1 MNKKIFSKI
10 LVIAISFLCIFKVD
24 ATTIREV
31 TTADGAHDVIAY
43 GTKVIGITKFNSD
56 TIITGVRAAKAGYN
70 DALFKVSN
78 NLPLTDPSIYFYYG
92 EAGWFE
98 LNEAGRTAPVSAATV
113 GATDLYYIDNVEK
126 KITVPYTGTV
136 ANNSLPNNVT
146 YNSTKQELTV
156 PATLVDFS
164 FKNEDGGTIEITSTP
179 SSDQTHEVSEVSYS
193 ISYYDTLGTILGLPV
208 YFRQSEV
215 TVAPTN
221 PTQGH
226 DIFIGWVYK
235 DTVTPFSFGGHLNAD
250 INLQSVFVPATTLV
264 VDLNYTGSF
273 NYTIYGIEKN
283 ETFDSNEIVIKNQL
297 VTPSRVGYSF
307 EGWFTD
313 SECLTAFD
321 KAVTPVIDG
330 MTIYADWSPIEYV
343 VEFDAN
349 GGINTTSS
357 VTCTYG
363 VSCALT
369 SNNFSKAGYTFAG
382 WSLTSDGDVL
392 FEDSD
397 SVSNLAD
404 EAITLT
410 FYAVWNAKET
420 TVALN
425 QNGGTNGDSS
435 LTATF
440 DASIPTI
447 TNLPTKVGY
456 NFIGYYDAMT
466 EGTKYINADG
476 TSAISWD
483 KDISES
489 TLYAHWTAKETTVTL
504 NKNEGTGGDSSL
516 TATYNAAMPT
526 VANLPTKVG
535 YNFIGYYGAMTEGT
549 KYINADGTSAI
560 SWDKDISESTL
571 YAHWTAKETTVILN
585 KNEGTG
591 GDSSLTATYNAAMPT
606 VANLPTKVGYTFV
619 GYYDAITDGV
629 KYINA
634 DGTSAISWNKDAST
648 STLYAIWS
656 ANTTSITIDQS
667 GAIEEN
673 GSIEATYGV
682 LLPTIKDLPTK
693 EGYTFLG
700 YYNTDESAHY
710 GERIYDQ
717 SGITTKVWDVDER
730 EYTLYAHWTAKVT
743 SITLNQNGGIEANG
757 STEATYNAAMTTIIS
772 LPTKEGYTFL
782 GYYDDIVEGTKYI
795 NADGTSAISWNKDA
809 STSTLYAHWA
819 AKVTSITLNQNGGIE
834 ENGSTEATYDAA
846 MTTIISLPTKE
857 GYTFLGYYDA
867 ILDGTK
873 YINADGTSATSWNK
887 DASTS
892 TLYAHWEA
900 ITYTI
905 RFNGNG
911 NTSGTMEDLS
921 VLYDEDKN
929 LSSNLYAKSDMIF
942 IGWAT
947 SSEGEVVYN
956 DGDSISNLANTNGTI
971 VNLYAKWTEHETVVT
986 LNANGGEFD
995 ALVSNLFTMT
1005 IAKGSTTTSSNLPT
1019 KEGYTLL
1026 GFYDSVES
1034 GTKYINADGT
1044 SAKNWDK
1051 NDDTFTLYAHWEAN
1065 EYDLSVKVYL
1075 QSIEDVE

>member
-193 ISYYDTLGTILGLPV
+193 ISYYDTLGSLLGLPV

-435 LTATF
+435 LTATC

-483 KDISES
+483 KDISKTTIES
-489 TLYAHWTAKETTVTL
+489 HRKAKETTVT
-504 NKNEGTGGDSSL
+504 
-516 TATYNAAMPT
+516 
-526 VANLPTKVG
+526 
-535 YNFIGYYGAMTEGT
+535 
-549 KYINADGTSAI
+549 
-560 SWDKDISESTL
+560 
-571 YAHWTAKETTVILN
+571 LN

-743 SITLNQNGGIEANG
+743 SITLNQNGGIEENG

-846 MTTIISLPTKE
+846 MTIIISLPTKE

>member
-193 ISYYDTLGTILGLPV
+193 ISYYDTLGTILGLQV

-264 VDLNYTGSF
+264 VDLNYTDSF

-489 TLYAHWTAKETTVTL
+489 TLYAHWTAKEISVIS
-504 NKNEGTGGDSSL
+504 NQ
-516 TATYNAAMPT
+516 NAR
-526 VANLPTKVG
+526 
-535 YNFIGYYGAMTEGT
+535 
-549 KYINADGTSAI
+549 TS
-560 SWDKDISESTL
+560 
-571 YAHWTAKETTVILN
+571 
-585 KNEGTG
+585 

-743 SITLNQNGGIEANG
+743 SITLNQNGGIEENG